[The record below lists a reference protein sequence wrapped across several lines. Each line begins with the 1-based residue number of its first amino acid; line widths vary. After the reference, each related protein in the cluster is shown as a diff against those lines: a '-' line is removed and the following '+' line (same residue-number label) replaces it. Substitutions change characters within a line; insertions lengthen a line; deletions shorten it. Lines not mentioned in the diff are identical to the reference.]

1 MDKKNKITF
10 FKWGIVLTSILLM
23 VTTVLILM
31 NPVFAQGQETCP
43 ATGDW
48 VKIEGLSGKEYIY
61 TAPEGKL
68 IAETC
73 YKAGT
78 EVEYDTISPP
88 QKTVTVTSTVG
99 FDLSHAS
106 FRLVD
111 EPQPSPTPT
120 DEPTPSPTATDE
132 PTPSPTPTDEPTPS
146 PTPTDEPTPSPTP
159 TDEPTPSP
167 TPTDEITPS
176 PTSTDEPTPSPTPT
190 DEPTPSPTPTD
201 EPTPSPTPTDE
212 PTPSPTPTDEPIPSP
227 TPTDEPTPSPTPTD
241 EPTPS
246 PTPTDEPTPNPT
258 PIEELDFEPLIL
270 TGICSGSVAGIGVFQ
285 ASEETIT
292 WTVSNENDIAVS
304 FNWLANNGQSGS
316 GTAPANGSANFVTDI
331 DGYAVEL
338 DYVLGDETMEEQASI
353 EPCEPQ
359 QETEEPTPTATEEP
373 TEEPEATEDPEPDQP
388 AGGMGPSIIS
398 TIIPF
403 ALGLTGIAAVAT
415 IVMKNKKET
424 TS

>member
-10 FKWGIVLTSILLM
+10 FKWGIVLTAILLM

-120 DEPTPSPTATDE
+120 DEPTPSPTPTDE

-159 TDEPTPSP
+159 TDEPT
-167 TPTDEITPS
+167 
-176 PTSTDEPTPSPTPT
+176 
-190 DEPTPSPTPTD
+190 
-201 EPTPSPTPTDE
+201 
-212 PTPSPTPTDEPIPSP
+212 PSP

-424 TS
+424 IS

>member
-10 FKWGIVLTSILLM
+10 FKWGIVLTAILLM

-120 DEPTPSPTATDE
+120 DEPTPSPT
-132 PTPSPTPTDEPTPS
+132 P
-146 PTPTDEPTPSPTP
+146 
-159 TDEPTPSP
+159 
-167 TPTDEITPS
+167 
-176 PTSTDEPTPSPTPT
+176 TDEPTPSPTPT

-212 PTPSPTPTDEPIPSP
+212 PTPSPTPTDEPTPSPTPTDEPTPSP

-359 QETEEPTPTATEEP
+359 QETEEPTATEEP

-424 TS
+424 IS

>member
-10 FKWGIVLTSILLM
+10 FKWGIVLTAILLM

-120 DEPTPSPTATDE
+120 DEPTPSPT
-132 PTPSPTPTDEPTPS
+132 P
-146 PTPTDEPTPSPTP
+146 
-159 TDEPTPSP
+159 
-167 TPTDEITPS
+167 
-176 PTSTDEPTPSPTPT
+176 TDEPTPSPTPT

-241 EPTPS
+241 EPTPSPTPTDEPTPSPTPTDEPAPS

-424 TS
+424 IS

>member
-1 MDKKNKITF
+1 
-10 FKWGIVLTSILLM
+10 M

-111 EPQPSPTPT
+111 EPQ
-120 DEPTPSPTATDE
+120 
-132 PTPSPTPTDEPTPS
+132 
-146 PTPTDEPTPSPTP
+146 
-159 TDEPTPSP
+159 
-167 TPTDEITPS
+167 
-176 PTSTDEPTPSPTPT
+176 
-190 DEPTPSPTPTD
+190 
-201 EPTPSPTPTDE
+201 
-212 PTPSPTPTDEPIPSP
+212 PSP

-424 TS
+424 IS